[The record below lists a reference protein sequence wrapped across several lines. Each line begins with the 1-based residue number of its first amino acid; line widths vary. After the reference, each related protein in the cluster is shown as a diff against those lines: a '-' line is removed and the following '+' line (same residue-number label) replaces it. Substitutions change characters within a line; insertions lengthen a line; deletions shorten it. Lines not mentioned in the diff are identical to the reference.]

1 MDLIKLEIIGVSY
14 TQAQTG
20 AYALILKESDGNRK
34 LPIVIGGYEA
44 EAITVGLENDIVP
57 PRPSTHDLFI
67 NLMER
72 FEISI
77 KQVIIH
83 KLVDGVFFSS
93 LICDRNEIEEI
104 IDARTSDA
112 IALAIRFN
120 APVFTY
126 ENIMSKASYS
136 DDIRVSKSEQEDKNW
151 IKNFID
157 EKDSK
162 NKEVQNLTKLSTK
175 DLHAM
180 LNKLVKAES
189 YEAAAKIRDEL
200 SRRK

>member
-77 KQVIIH
+77 KQVIVH

-93 LICDRNEIEEI
+93 LICDRNDIEEI

-112 IALAIRFN
+112 IALAVRFN

-126 ENIMSKASYS
+126 ENIMSEASYS
-136 DDIRVSKSEQEDKNW
+136 DDIRVSKSEKEDKNW

>member
-93 LICDRNEIEEI
+93 LICDRNDIEEI

-112 IALAIRFN
+112 IALAVRFN

-126 ENIMSKASYS
+126 ENIMSEASYS
-136 DDIRVSKSEQEDKNW
+136 DDIRVSKSEKEDKNW

>member
-1 MDLIKLEIIGVSY
+1 MDLIKLKIIGVSF

-20 AYALILKESDGNRK
+20 AYALILSEEEGNRR
-34 LPIVIGGYEA
+34 LPIVIGGFEA
-44 EAITVGLENDIVP
+44 EVITIGLEGDIIP
-57 PRPSTHDLFI
+57 TRPSTHDLFI
-67 NLMER
+67 NSLDR
-72 FEISI
+72 FKITI

-93 LICDRNEIEEI
+93 LICEHNEIEEI

-112 IALAIRFN
+112 VALAIRFD
-120 APVFTY
+120 APVYTY
-126 ENIMSKASYS
+126 ENIMKKASYS
-136 DDIRVSKSEQEDKNW
+136 DDPNVREPQPEDKNW
-151 IKNFID
+151 IKNFI
-157 EKDSK
+157 EEQKSKDDSQK
-162 NKEVQNLTKLSTK
+162 DLTMTSTK
-175 DLHAM
+175 ELNTM

>member
-77 KQVIIH
+77 KQVIVH

-93 LICDRNEIEEI
+93 LICDRNDIEEI

>member
-93 LICDRNEIEEI
+93 LICDRNDIEEI

-136 DDIRVSKSEQEDKNW
+136 DDVRVSKSEQEDKNW

>member
-136 DDIRVSKSEQEDKNW
+136 DYIRVSKSEQEDKNW

>member
-104 IDARTSDA
+104 IDARTSDS

>member
-136 DDIRVSKSEQEDKNW
+136 DNIRVSKSEQEDKNW

>member
-77 KQVIIH
+77 KQVIVH

-93 LICDRNEIEEI
+93 LICDRNDIEEI

-112 IALAIRFN
+112 IALAVRFN

-126 ENIMSKASYS
+126 ENIMSEASYS
-136 DDIRVSKSEQEDKNW
+136 DDIRVSKSEKEDKNW

-189 YEAAAKIRDEL
+189 YEAAVKIRDEL

>member
-93 LICDRNEIEEI
+93 LICDRNDIEEI

-136 DDIRVSKSEQEDKNW
+136 DDIRASKSEQEDKNW

>member
-1 MDLIKLEIIGVSY
+1 MDLIKLEIIGISY
-14 TQAQTG
+14 TQAQNG

-77 KQVIIH
+77 KQVIVH

-93 LICDRNEIEEI
+93 LICDRNDIEEI

-136 DDIRVSKSEQEDKNW
+136 DDIRVSKSEQKDKNW

-200 SRRK
+200 SKRK

>member
-93 LICDRNEIEEI
+93 LICDRNDIEEI

-189 YEAAAKIRDEL
+189 YEAAVKIRDEL

>member
-93 LICDRNEIEEI
+93 LICDRNDIEEI

-136 DDIRVSKSEQEDKNW
+136 DDIRVSKSEKEDKNW

>member
-93 LICDRNEIEEI
+93 LICDRNDIEEI

-136 DDIRVSKSEQEDKNW
+136 DDIRVSKSEQDDKNW
-151 IKNFID
+151 IKNFIY

-162 NKEVQNLTKLSTK
+162 NKEVQNLTKLSAK
-175 DLHAM
+175 DLQAM

>member
-77 KQVIIH
+77 KQVIVH

-93 LICDRNEIEEI
+93 LICDRNDIEEI

-136 DDIRVSKSEQEDKNW
+136 DDIRVSKSEQKDKNW

-200 SRRK
+200 SKRK

>member
-1 MDLIKLEIIGVSY
+1 MNLIKLEIIGVSY

-93 LICDRNEIEEI
+93 LICDRNDIEEI

>member
-93 LICDRNEIEEI
+93 LICDRNDIEEI

>member
-1 MDLIKLEIIGVSY
+1 MNLIKLKIIGVSY

-20 AYALILKESDGNRK
+20 AYALILGEDKGNRK
-34 LPIVIGGYEA
+34 LPIVVGGFEA

-57 PRPSTHDLFI
+57 ARPSTHDLFI
-67 NLMER
+67 NLLER
-72 FEISI
+72 FDIKI

-93 LICDRNEIEEI
+93 LICERDEIEEI

-112 IALAIRFN
+112 IALAIRFD

-126 ENIMSKASYS
+126 ENIMKKASYS
-136 DDIRVSKSEQEDKNW
+136 EDLEVEEPKEEDKNW
-151 IKNFID
+151 IKNFIEEQEPKKSIEKNLAATSTD
-157 EKDSK
+157 EL
-162 NKEVQNLTKLSTK
+162 NEMLT
-175 DLHAM
+175 
-180 LNKLVKAES
+180 KLVKAES

>member
-93 LICDRNEIEEI
+93 LICDRNDIEEI

-180 LNKLVKAES
+180 LNKLVKSEI

>member
-77 KQVIIH
+77 KQVIVH

-93 LICDRNEIEEI
+93 LICDRNDIEEI

-136 DDIRVSKSEQEDKNW
+136 DDIRVSKSEQDDKNW
-151 IKNFID
+151 IKNFIY

-162 NKEVQNLTKLSTK
+162 NKEVQNLTKLSAK
-175 DLHAM
+175 DLQAM

>member
-93 LICDRNEIEEI
+93 LICDRNDIEEI

-180 LNKLVKAES
+180 LNKLVKACSHNFVSKGIE
-189 YEAAAKIRDEL
+189 
-200 SRRK
+200 

>member
-1 MDLIKLEIIGVSY
+1 MDLIKLKILGVSY

-20 AYALILKESDGNRK
+20 AYALILAEKKGNRK
-34 LPIVIGGYEA
+34 LPVIIGSLEA
-44 EAITVGLENDIVP
+44 EAITFGLDNDIVP
-57 PRPSTHDLFI
+57 ARPSTHDLFI
-67 NLMER
+67 SIMER

-93 LICDRNEIEEI
+93 LICERDKIEEI
-104 IDARTSDA
+104 FDARTSDA

-126 ENIMSKASYS
+126 DSIMKKASYL
-136 DDIRVSKSEQEDKNW
+136 DEVNKEAQAKDKNW
-151 IKNFID
+151 IKNFM
-157 EKDSK
+157 EEKKSKDSVTK
-162 NKEVQNLTKLSTK
+162 NITTVSTK
-175 DLHAM
+175 DLNFM
-180 LNKLVKAES
+180 LTKLIKAES

>member
-1 MDLIKLEIIGVSY
+1 MDLIKLEIIGISY
-14 TQAQTG
+14 TQAQNG

-77 KQVIIH
+77 KQVIVH

-93 LICDRNEIEEI
+93 LICDRNDIEEI

-200 SRRK
+200 SKRK

>member
-1 MDLIKLEIIGVSY
+1 M
-14 TQAQTG
+14 
-20 AYALILKESDGNRK
+20 
-34 LPIVIGGYEA
+34 P
-44 EAITVGLENDIVP
+44 
-57 PRPSTHDLFI
+57 
-67 NLMER
+67 
-72 FEISI
+72 
-77 KQVIIH
+77 
-83 KLVDGVFFSS
+83 
-93 LICDRNEIEEI
+93 
-104 IDARTSDA
+104 A

-136 DDIRVSKSEQEDKNW
+136 DDIRVSKSEQDDKNW
-151 IKNFID
+151 IKNFIY

-162 NKEVQNLTKLSTK
+162 NKEVQNLTKLSAK
-175 DLHAM
+175 DLQAM

>member
-1 MDLIKLEIIGVSY
+1 MDLIKLKIIGVSY

-20 AYALILKESDGNRK
+20 AYALILSEDEGNRR
-34 LPIVIGGYEA
+34 LPIVIGGFEA

-67 NLMER
+67 SLLDR
-72 FEISI
+72 FEITI

-93 LICDRNEIEEI
+93 LICERDNIEEI

-112 IALAIRFN
+112 IALAIRFD

-126 ENIMSKASYS
+126 ENIMKKASYS
-136 DDIRVSKSEQEDKNW
+136 DDNNVNEPQEKDKNW
-151 IKNFID
+151 IKNFIEEQEPIED
-157 EKDSK
+157 VLK
-162 NKEVQNLTKLSTK
+162 NLTATSSKELN
-175 DLHAM
+175 AM
-180 LNKLVKAES
+180 LAKLVKSES

>member
-1 MDLIKLEIIGVSY
+1 
-14 TQAQTG
+14 
-20 AYALILKESDGNRK
+20 
-34 LPIVIGGYEA
+34 
-44 EAITVGLENDIVP
+44 
-57 PRPSTHDLFI
+57 
-67 NLMER
+67 MER

-93 LICDRNEIEEI
+93 LICDRNDIEEI